1 MHVACSR
8 ESSGRSYFCVG
19 QKRYKTFTF
28 ESFAT
33 KSYAGTPPARRLWTH
48 RTPLIQCTQCI
59 VWSALNVQRLMRPR
73 PLSSRHAGSLALEG
87 RPSRVCRD
95 VSERRTMRPPV
106 LGWPLMTLRSSPEA
120 MVCPRDS
127 TLHVCML
134 GRAELARARKH
145 AESSRGCGA
154 STSLG

>member
-1 MHVACSR
+1 MVDPNATWLKSVTKH
-8 ESSGRSYFCVG
+8 
-19 QKRYKTFTF
+19 
-28 ESFAT
+28 SFLRASCT
-33 KSYAGTPPARRLWTH
+33 RTYSGTPPARRLWTH
-48 RTPLIQCTQCI
+48 RTPLIRRTP
-59 VWSALNVQRLMRPR
+59 WHASSAPNEQRWMRPR
-73 PLSSRHAGSLALEG
+73 PPSSRRATILALEG